1 MDVIT
6 SVRVPDYVYEFY
18 KLGASRLKRNTPEE
32 LMEIALIRYAGLV
45 AFDLLKANEISID
58 EEN

>member
-6 SVRVPDYVYEFY
+6 SVAIPDYVYEFY
-18 KLGASRLKRNTPEE
+18 KVGAKHLNCKAPEE